1 MQSTIFVVDDND
13 TNLLVVKEALK
24 GQYRVITLASAEKMF
39 SVLDKIRPDLILL
52 DIEMP
57 GMDGFEALRRL
68 KTSLYASIPVIFL
81 TSMNDSALEIRG
93 FTLGAVDFI
102 TKPFTAPILLN
113 RIKTHLHVDEII
125 RERTEQIQKLKNAI
139 VISFAD
145 IVEKRDHETGG
156 HVDRTARYV
165 EILINAMIK
174 SGVYEEELM
183 KMNLDS
189 MISSAR
195 LHDVGKIA
203 IPDSILNKPAKLN
216 DEETES
222 MKTHAKEGEEIINQ
236 IAARA
241 NDDEFLSNAR
251 LFAGFHHERW
261 DGMGYPYG
269 LEEARIPLQGRI
281 MAIVDVYDAL
291 VSERPYKKAFPEEE
305 AIRIIMDNAGTQF
318 DPFIADVFFQVKDR
332 FGAVKQKSTEDAG
345 REGALC

>member
-13 TNLLVVKEALK
+13 TNLLMVKEALQD
-24 GQYRVITLASAEKMF
+24 QYRVITLASAEKMF
-39 SVLDKIRPDLILL
+39 TVLDKIVPDLILM

-57 GMDGFEALRRL
+57 DMDGFEALRRL
-68 KTSLYASIPVIFL
+68 KTSRFENIPVIFL
-81 TSMNDSALEIRG
+81 TSLNDSALEIRG

-102 TKPFTAPILLN
+102 TKPFTAPILIN

-125 RERTEQIQKLKNAI
+125 RERTDQIRQLKNAI

-156 HVDRTARYV
+156 HVDRTAKYV
-165 EILINAMIK
+165 EILVNAMMEK
-174 SGVYEEELM
+174 GVYEGELR
-183 KMNLDS
+183 KLNFNS
-189 MISSAR
+189 IISSAR

-216 DEETES
+216 DEEINS

-236 IAARA
+236 IASRA
-241 NDDEFLSNAR
+241 NDDEFLRNAR
-251 LFAGFHHERW
+251 LFAGYHHERW

-269 LEEARIPLQGRI
+269 LEETRIPLQGRI

-291 VSERPYKKAFPEEE
+291 VSERPYKKAFTEEE
-305 AIRIIMDNAGTQF
+305 AIRIIMENAGKQF
-318 DPFIADVFFQVKDR
+318 DPYIADVFYQVKDQ
-332 FGAVKQKSTEDAG
+332 FGAVRQCSTDEANTVMVT
-345 REGALC
+345 